1 MSGDAGR
8 FAMTR
13 AEYVSDAVVHVTG
26 LCLALAAVPALILLT
41 AFSATGGAVLG
52 VSIYGATLVLMIAA
66 SALYNM
72 VRSDRWAW
80 LLCRLDHS
88 AIYLKIAG
96 TYSGFAL
103 IAGQGLSLLA
113 VLWGVA
119 AAGISLKLA
128 APHRYRGLG
137 LALYLGMGWVG
148 AVLMWSLI
156 ATLPPATVGLIVAGG
171 LLYTLGVAFFLWE
184 TLPHNVAVW
193 HVFVLAASIL
203 VYAAMVVAV
212 V

>member
-1 MSGDAGR
+1 
-8 FAMTR
+8 MTR

-26 LCLALAAVPALILLT
+26 VFLVAGAVPALILLT
-41 AFSATGGAVLG
+41 ANSAHGGAVLG
-52 VSIYGATLVLMIAA
+52 VSIYGTTLLLMIVA

-72 VRSDRWAW
+72 VLSERWAW

-119 AAGISLKLA
+119 AAGISLKVA
-128 APHRYRGLG
+128 APDRYRRLG
-137 LALYLGMGWVG
+137 LILYLGMGWAG
-148 AVLMWSLI
+148 ALLMWSLI
-156 ATLPPATVGLIVAGG
+156 ATLPPAAVGLIVAGG
-171 LLYTLGVAFFLWE
+171 MLYTAGVVFFLWD
-184 TLPHNVAVW
+184 TLPHKAAVW

-203 VYAAMVVAV
+203 VYSAMVVAV